1 MHKVHSYRKYS
12 IRICIKIK
20 IKAQLSLY
28 IIVLNRFNYFLTYPT
43 SVKPYTSRICQKI
56 TSQPSMVEIPW
67 QR

>member
-28 IIVLNRFNYFLTYPT
+28 IIALNRFRLFFDISY
-43 SVKPYTSRICQKI
+43 
-56 TSQPSMVEIPW
+56 
-67 QR
+67 